1 MPFPYWVLN
10 QNFIDFLLFKFII
23 LNDMQDE
30 NQNNNFLN
38 LHIGCLFYKKNEI
51 YNNIFKFLKKININH
66 FKIVFIQ
73 SKLNKNEIIN
83 LLKKNKINPAALQKK
98 GTFEFLNIPISPE
111 NKKAPL
117 KAMERFIKNQIINTK
132 KKLIFIIDNQWLHYE
147 NKIDKLLYAKKINNN
162 LIINYKFTLFCLFD
176 INQLNPEYIKNIFIS
191 HPFIFFKNELLK
203 NIYFNK
209 NLIYTKK
216 EDNKILNYY
225 ISTLIEYKQ
234 LNQKLINNEKKLLSV
249 INLLPNIFI
258 RIDYDGTIKYVNN
271 QFEDIAGYTF
281 NNLLNKNFFNVFI
294 KKNVK
299 TFLKNNILKKDLI
312 NYEIS
317 LTSKNGEVKN
327 LLLFSKKTD
336 DEILLIGTD
345 ITRRR
350 IIEEKL
356 FDLSRRFA
364 SIFKILPVG
373 LVLAN
378 KDGVI
383 FQINEKLKELTGYN
397 EFDLIGTKCF
407 KSLCFKNICPLI
419 KKKNGEK
426 EEDIITLKKKNR
438 EIHVIRSCQKII
450 LNKKIW
456 LLLTLTDITN
466 IRKAEEE
473 QIYSLKL
480 EQLLNKIIFQL
491 INSKNME
498 NDIKYCFNII
508 GNELKLSEI
517 NLFEFIFKD
526 KKIYLKQGYN
536 WGENKIPDNL
546 LKLDI
551 SSLPFFNN
559 EILKKTQN
567 IIINSI
573 NDLPDYA
580 VNERL
585 LMEQLNIKSAI
596 ICPLVYNKIFGF
608 IGFTVINKAIRWKK
622 ADINFL
628 TLFSEILVSIIS
640 KQKIEK
646 KFIKSE
652 EKFMLIAEESKD
664 MAFYILSDNGKII
677 KWNKG
682 AEKFYGYNEKEI
694 LFKNFDFIT
703 KDKKAVEEK
712 LNQAKEKNKYTTL
725 KPERR
730 IKKNGKI
737 ILVEET
743 IISLKENNQIIN
755 YTVIDKNVTEKE
767 SFIRELIE
775 SQKLDAVG
783 KLASGLAHNFN
794 NIFTTMSGYMELIFQ
809 DIDTSNL
816 IYDNLEK
823 MYNSLN
829 KAIETSN
836 HLIHLSKKNIV
847 QFVPININ
855 DIINNLSPLLKTV
868 LGEKIKLVLELDNNL
883 KTINADRSQ
892 IEQIIINLINNGKD
906 AIIDE
911 GLLVIETEYKI
922 LDKVIITSSINIPA
936 GNYTLLKIS
945 DSGCGIPDNIKEKIF
960 VPFFSTKENQK
971 GLGLTIIYNIIK
983 QHSGYINLKNNQDG
997 GTVFEIYFPSS
1008 EKGAILLEKK
1018 TVDKE
1023 KLINMTILLVE
1034 DDNEIKDLMET
1045 ILIDDGAS
1053 VLTADNGGEAL
1064 NIIQNKKDLINLLIT
1079 DIIMP
1084 NMNGNELYLQAKKII
1099 PDLKVLFTSGYNDVF
1114 LNLDKDL
1121 QKETEFLQKPFTA
1134 KKLLE
1139 KINLVIRAR

>member
-1 MPFPYWVLN
+1 
-10 QNFIDFLLFKFII
+10 
-23 LNDMQDE
+23 MQGE
-30 NQNNNFLN
+30 NKNNNFLN
-38 LHIGCLFYKKNEI
+38 LHIGCLFYKKNKI
-51 YNNIFKFLKKININH
+51 YNNIFKLLKKTNINH

-73 SKLNKNEIIN
+73 SKSNKNEIIN
-83 LLKKNKINPAALQKK
+83 LLKKNKINPVALQKK
-98 GTFEFLNIPISPE
+98 GTFEFLNTPISPE

-117 KAMERFIKNQIINTK
+117 KTMERFIKNKIINTK

-176 INQLNPEYIKNIFIS
+176 INQLNSEYIKNIFIS
-191 HPFIFFKNELLK
+191 HPFISFKNELLK

-209 NLIYTKK
+209 NLIYTKE

-258 RIDYDGTIKYVNN
+258 RIDHNGMIKYVNN
-271 QFEDIAGYTF
+271 QFEDISGYTF

-294 KKNVK
+294 KKSIK
-299 TFLKNNILKKDLI
+299 TFLKNNILKKDLT

-327 LLLFSKKTD
+327 LLLFSKKTE

-378 KDGVI
+378 EDGVI

-419 KKKNGEK
+419 KKKDGEK

-498 NDIKYCFNII
+498 NDINHCFNII

-517 NLFEFIFKD
+517 GLFEFIFKD
-526 KKIYLKQGYN
+526 KKIYLKQTYN
-536 WGENKIPDNL
+536 WGKNKISDNL
-546 LKLDI
+546 GKLDI
-551 SSLPFFNN
+551 NSLPFFNN

-567 IIINSI
+567 IIINNI

-596 ICPLVYNKIFGF
+596 ICPLVYNKVFGF

-622 ADINFL
+622 AAINSL

-646 KFIKSE
+646 KFIRNEK
-652 EKFMLIAEESKD
+652 KFMLIAEESED
-664 MAFYILSDNGKII
+664 MAYYILSDNGKII

-703 KDKKAVEEK
+703 KNKKASEEK
-712 LNQAKEKNKYTTL
+712 LNQAKEKNKYVTL

-730 IKKNGKI
+730 IKKNGEI
-737 ILVEET
+737 ILVEEN

-755 YTVIDKNVTEKE
+755 YAVINKNVTEKE

-809 DIDTSNL
+809 DINTSNP

-829 KAIETSN
+829 NAIETSN
-836 HLIHLSKKNIV
+836 HLIHLGKKNIV
-847 QFVPININ
+847 QFAPVNIN
-855 DIINNLSPLLKTV
+855 DIINNLTPLIRTV
-868 LGEKIKLVLELDNNL
+868 LGEKIKLVLELDNNS
-883 KTINADRSQ
+883 KTINADSSQ

-922 LDKVIITSSINIPA
+922 LEKDIITDFINIPA
-936 GNYTLLKIS
+936 ESYVLLKIS
-945 DSGCGIPDNIKEKIF
+945 DTGCGIPDNIKEKIF
-960 VPFFSTKENQK
+960 TPFFSTKENQK
-971 GLGLTIIYNIIK
+971 GLGLTIIYNIVK
-983 QHSGYINLKNNQDG
+983 QHSGYISFKNNQDG
-997 GTVFEIYFPSS
+997 GTIFEIYFPSS
-1008 EKGAILLEKK
+1008 EKGAIPVLEKK
-1018 TVDKE
+1018 AADKE
-1023 KLINMTILLVE
+1023 KFINMTILLVE

-1045 ILIDDGAS
+1045 ILVDAGAN
-1053 VLTADNGGEAL
+1053 VLTANNGKDAL
-1064 NIIQNKKDLINLLIT
+1064 SIIQSKKNLITFLIT

-1084 NMNGNELYLQAKKII
+1084 NMNGNELHLQAKKII
-1099 PDLKVLFTSGYNDVF
+1099 PDLKALFISGYNDVF
-1114 LNLDKDL
+1114 INLDKKV

-1139 KINLVIRAR
+1139 KINLVVNKE